1 MEFRISENVGST
13 IFNAELIGLH
23 SPDPW
28 NPWGFQ
34 DAGEVHL
41 CSELT
46 SITSRRLEP
55 AESVSR

>member
-1 MEFRISENVGST
+1 MTLPKKTGLSISERLI
-13 IFNAELIGLH
+13 IFFLNLLEFT
-23 SPDPW
+23 S
-28 NPWGFQ
+28 GFQ

-55 AESVSR
+55 AEPVSR